1 MNVKT
6 SFKEVIESYPHFD
19 QLSSFIN
26 SNSYYP
32 SKKDVF
38 RCFDIDQIK
47 VVILGQDPYH
57 GPNQAIGL
65 AFGVNDHIKNP
76 PSLKNIE
83 KELKQ
88 DLNLELSS
96 STLEQWA
103 KQGVLLLNA
112 ALTVKPRTPT
122 SHMDLWLP
130 FTKYIIDYLNKN
142 YEGIVYVA
150 WGAFAYDKLKDVD
163 MVKNELFVSSH
174 PSPFSA
180 YRKFRE
186 FPSFLGSKIFSRINE
201 VLDEKIKWGE

>member
-1 MNVKT
+1 MNVKI

-26 SNSYYP
+26 DNSYYP

-38 RCFDIDQIK
+38 RCFNIDQIK